1 MNLEDTLYEK
11 FNQEFEALNFIVKEA
26 FDPLAK
32 FIGREIP
39 AGEIFFISLFIG
51 SDMIPQNDIYHKQKR
66 AIVLCPSGVTFSK
79 IMENILVKLFPEIHF
94 YPTIS
99 VREYAFFK
107 AEVDIVFHLFR

>member
-51 SDMIPQNDIYHKQKR
+51 SDMIPQNDIYHKQNVRLCFVR
-66 AIVLCPSGVTFSK
+66 AGLLFQKSWK
-79 IMENILVKLFPEIHF
+79 IF
-94 YPTIS
+94 
-99 VREYAFFK
+99 
-107 AEVDIVFHLFR
+107 